1 MKKYLLVIIILLLC
15 SCGNKKEDLNSHEIK
30 SDKYIVTLMFSKDA
44 DYVFNEVDDKYSFE
58 SEELNIKGSLWL
70 YNGNNYY
77 KNKEGRSSKNTFVE
91 DTFNKEYDGYR
102 YQQTSKDMEINIL
115 VGDEVLYFYVEPL
128 DRSKSVDMD
137 EIFKDKNFN
146 NMLNSIEIKKL

>member
-15 SCGNKKEDLNSHEIK
+15 SCGSKKEDLNSYDIE
-30 SDKYIVTLMFSKDA
+30 SDNYVVTLSYSKDA
-44 DYVFNEVDDKYSFE
+44 DYVFDVVDDKYSFE

-70 YNGNNYY
+70 YSSDKYY
-77 KNKEGRSSKNTFVE
+77 KNKEGRSSKNTFE
-91 DTFNKEYDGYR
+91 EYTFNKEYDGYR
-102 YQQTSKDMEINIL
+102 YQQTNKDMEINIL
-115 VGDEVLYFYVEPL
+115 VGDEVLYFYIEPL

-137 EIFKDKNFN
+137 EIFKDKVFN

>member
-15 SCGNKKEDLNSHEIK
+15 ICINKKEDLNSYEIK

-70 YNGNNYY
+70 YSNNNYY

-137 EIFKDKNFN
+137 EIFKENNFN